1 MAEVLKVGIAGLGTV
16 GSETFKVLT
25 ERGEF
30 LASRSGKKIEVTA
43 VSAKNKKVKRGI
55 DLSGVQWIDDARDL
69 CNRPDV
75 DVVVELIGG
84 SEGIAKEI
92 AELALK
98 NGKSLITANKALIA
112 HYGDV
117 IGKNAEKMDLKLGYE
132 AAVAGGIPII
142 KTLREGLASNTF
154 TRIYG
159 ILNGTC
165 NYILTTMRET
175 GRDFNDVLNDA
186 QKLGYAEADPSFDID
201 GIDAAHKLA
210 ILTSIA
216 FQTRINFDSV
226 HTEGIRFITPI
237 DLELSA
243 ELGFRIKLLGIAEH
257 KPEGIQQ
264 RVRPCLVPINSPI
277 AQVEGVFNAVAA
289 EGDGIGLSLSFGRGA
304 GAGPTASA
312 VIADIL
318 DIASDRRTPSFGVN
332 DCDLV
337 NRNSMKVDSLQGSY
351 YLRLKVVD
359 RPGVLADLTA
369 IFRDKNVSVEAM
381 LQRGRDPEE
390 LVPVVLTTHEASESS
405 ILSSIKEFQKL
416 DSVAE
421 SPKILP
427 IENFT
432 AE

>member
-43 VSAKNKKVKRGI
+43 VSAKNKKAKRGI

-92 AELALK
+92 AELAFK

-112 HYGDV
+112 HYGDA

-226 HTEGIRFITPI
+226 HTEGIRLLHQLI
-237 DLELSA
+237 LSC
-243 ELGFRIKLLGIAEH
+243 
-257 KPEGIQQ
+257 Q
-264 RVRPCLVPINSPI
+264 
-277 AQVEGVFNAVAA
+277 
-289 EGDGIGLSLSFGRGA
+289 LSLVFG
-304 GAGPTASA
+304 
-312 VIADIL
+312 
-318 DIASDRRTPSFGVN
+318 
-332 DCDLV
+332 
-337 NRNSMKVDSLQGSY
+337 
-351 YLRLKVVD
+351 
-359 RPGVLADLTA
+359 
-369 IFRDKNVSVEAM
+369 
-381 LQRGRDPEE
+381 
-390 LVPVVLTTHEASESS
+390 
-405 ILSSIKEFQKL
+405 
-416 DSVAE
+416 
-421 SPKILP
+421 
-427 IENFT
+427 
-432 AE
+432 

>member
-1 MAEVLKVGIAGLGTV
+1 MPEVLKVGIAGLGTV
-16 GSETFKVLT
+16 GSETFRILT
-25 ERGEF
+25 ERSDF
-30 LASRSGKKIEVTA
+30 LSHRSGKKIEVTA
-43 VSAKNKKVKRGI
+43 VSAKNRTAERGI
-55 DLSGVQWIDDARDL
+55 DLSKVHWIDNARDL
-69 CNRPDV
+69 CHRSDV
-75 DVVVELIGG
+75 DVIVEVIGG

-92 AELALK
+92 AELALQ

-112 HYGDV
+112 HHGDA
-117 IGKNAEKMDLKLGYE
+117 IGKKAEEMNLKLGYE
-132 AAVAGGIPII
+132 AAVAGGVPII
-142 KTLREGLASNTF
+142 KTLREGLASNKF
-154 TRIYG
+154 TRLYG

-175 GRDFNDVLNDA
+175 GRDFNDVLEDA

-226 HTEGIRFITPI
+226 HTEGIRFIAPI

-243 ELGFRIKLLGIAEH
+243 ELGFRIKLLGIAE
-257 KPEGIQQ
+257 KKLEGIQQ

-289 EGDGIGLSLSFGRGA
+289 EGDGVGLSLSFGRGA
-304 GAGPTASA
+304 GAGPTASS

-318 DIASDRRTPSFGVN
+318 DLASNRTTPNFGVN
-332 DCDLV
+332 DHDLV
-337 NRNSMKVDSLQGSY
+337 DGKPIQVDYLEGSY

-390 LVPVVLTTHEASESS
+390 LVPVVLTTHETSESS

-432 AE
+432 AD

>member
-1 MAEVLKVGIAGLGTV
+1 MPEVLKIGIAGLGTV
-16 GSETFKVLT
+16 GSETFRILT

-30 LASRSGKKIEVTA
+30 LSSRSGKKIEVTA
-43 VSAKNKKVKRGI
+43 VSAKNKKVERGI
-55 DLSGVQWIDDARDL
+55 NLSRVEWIDDARDL

-92 AELALK
+92 AELAFK

-112 HYGDV
+112 HHGDA
-117 IGKNAEKMDLKLGYE
+117 IGKNAEKMDLMLGYE

-289 EGDGIGLSLSFGRGA
+289 EGDGHWPFFVVWPRCGRWSNSVG
-304 GAGPTASA
+304 
-312 VIADIL
+312 
-318 DIASDRRTPSFGVN
+318 
-332 DCDLV
+332 CD
-337 NRNSMKVDSLQGSY
+337 SGYS
-351 YLRLKVVD
+351 
-359 RPGVLADLTA
+359 
-369 IFRDKNVSVEAM
+369 
-381 LQRGRDPEE
+381 
-390 LVPVVLTTHEASESS
+390 
-405 ILSSIKEFQKL
+405 
-416 DSVAE
+416 
-421 SPKILP
+421 
-427 IENFT
+427 
-432 AE
+432 

>member
-1 MAEVLKVGIAGLGTV
+1 MAEVLKIGIAGLGTV
-16 GSETFKVLT
+16 GSETFRVLT

-30 LASRSGKKIEVTA
+30 LASRSGRKIEVTA

-98 NGKSLITANKALIA
+98 NGKSFITANKALIA

-117 IGKNAEKMDLKLGYE
+117 IGKKAEKMDLKLGYE

-243 ELGFRIKLLGIAEH
+243 ELGFRIKLLGIAEN

-337 NRNSMKVDSLQGSY
+337 HRNSMKVDSLQGSY

-432 AE
+432 AD

>member
-1 MAEVLKVGIAGLGTV
+1 MPEVLKIGIAGLGTV
-16 GSETFKVLT
+16 GSETFRILT

-30 LASRSGKKIEVTA
+30 LSSRSGKKIEVTA
-43 VSAKNKKVKRGI
+43 VSAKNKKVERGI
-55 DLSGVQWIDDARDL
+55 NLSRVEWIDDARDL

-92 AELALK
+92 AELAFK

-112 HYGDV
+112 HYGDS

-243 ELGFRIKLLGIAEH
+243 ELGFRIKLLGIAEN

-337 NRNSMKVDSLQGSY
+337 HRNSMKVDSLQGSY

-432 AE
+432 AD

>member
-98 NGKSLITANKALIA
+98 NGKSFITANKALIA

-117 IGKNAEKMDLKLGYE
+117 IGKKAEKMDLKLGYE

-243 ELGFRIKLLGIAEH
+243 ELGFSIKLLGIAEN

-332 DCDLV
+332 DSDLV
-337 NRNSMKVDSLQGSY
+337 NRSSMKVDSLQGSY

-432 AE
+432 AD

>member
-1 MAEVLKVGIAGLGTV
+1 MPEVLKIGIAGLGTV
-16 GSETFKVLT
+16 GSETFRILT

-30 LASRSGKKIEVTA
+30 LSSRSGKKIEVTA
-43 VSAKNKKVKRGI
+43 VSAKNKKVERGI
-55 DLSGVQWIDDARDL
+55 NLSRVEWIDDARDL

-92 AELALK
+92 AELAFK

-112 HYGDV
+112 HYGDA

-243 ELGFRIKLLGIAEH
+243 ELGFRIKLLGIAEN

-332 DCDLV
+332 DSDLV
-337 NRNSMKVDSLQGSY
+337 NRSSMKVDSLQGSY

>member
-16 GSETFKVLT
+16 GSETFRVLT

-30 LASRSGKKIEVTA
+30 LASRSGRKIEVTA

-243 ELGFRIKLLGIAEH
+243 ELGFRIKLLGIAEN

-337 NRNSMKVDSLQGSY
+337 HRNSMKVDSLQGSY

-416 DSVAE
+416 ESVAE
-421 SPKILP
+421 SPQILP
-427 IENFT
+427 IENFI
-432 AE
+432 AD

>member
-1 MAEVLKVGIAGLGTV
+1 MAEVLKIGIAGLGTV
-16 GSETFKVLT
+16 GSETFRVLT

-30 LASRSGKKIEVTA
+30 LASRSGRKIEVTA

-98 NGKSLITANKALIA
+98 NGKSFITANKALIA

-117 IGKNAEKMDLKLGYE
+117 IGKKAEKMDLKLGYE

-243 ELGFRIKLLGIAEH
+243 ELGFRIKLLGIAEN

-337 NRNSMKVDSLQGSY
+337 NRSAMKVDSLQGSY
-351 YLRLKVVD
+351 YLRLNVVD

-432 AE
+432 AD

>member
-1 MAEVLKVGIAGLGTV
+1 MAEVLKIGIAGLGTV
-16 GSETFKVLT
+16 GSETFRVLT

-30 LASRSGKKIEVTA
+30 LASRSGRKIEVTA

-98 NGKSLITANKALIA
+98 NGKSFITANKALIA

-117 IGKNAEKMDLKLGYE
+117 IGKKAEKMDLKLGYE

-243 ELGFRIKLLGIAEH
+243 ELGFRIKLLGIAEN

-337 NRNSMKVDSLQGSY
+337 NRSAMKVDSLQGSY
-351 YLRLKVVD
+351 YLRLNVVD

-427 IENFT
+427 IENFP
-432 AE
+432 AD

>member
-1 MAEVLKVGIAGLGTV
+1 MPEVLKIGIAGLGTV
-16 GSETFKVLT
+16 GSETYRILI

-30 LASRSGKKIEVTA
+30 LSSRSGKKIEVTA

-112 HYGDV
+112 HYGDI

-243 ELGFRIKLLGIAEH
+243 ELGFRIKLLGIAEN

-332 DCDLV
+332 DCHLV
-337 NRNSMKVDSLQGSY
+337 NRSAMKVDSLQGSY

-432 AE
+432 AD

>member
-1 MAEVLKVGIAGLGTV
+1 MGLIGVIFIMYLILLLGIGIRK
-16 GSETFKVLT
+16 F
-25 ERGEF
+25 RIN
-30 LASRSGKKIEVTA
+30 KKIFYKDPFKIF
-43 VSAKNKKVKRGI
+43 KNNKIDILIEAIGQSDGISKKI
-55 DLSGVQWIDDARDL
+55 
-69 CNRPDV
+69 
-75 DVVVELIGG
+75 VEF
-84 SEGIAKEI
+84 
-92 AELALK
+92 ALK
-98 NGKSLITANKALIA
+98 NKIHVVTPNKALISK
-112 HYGDV
+112 HGNNLS
-117 IGKNAEKMDLKLGYE
+117 KLAEKNRVNLEFE
-132 AAVAGGIPII
+132 ASVGGGIPILRTI
-142 KTLREGLASNTF
+142 KEGLATNKISKVF
-154 TRIYG
+154 G

-175 GRDFNDVLNDA
+175 GRDFNDVLEDA

-226 HTEGIRFITPI
+226 HTEGIRFIAPI

-243 ELGFRIKLLGIAEH
+243 ELGFRIKLLGIAE
-257 KPEGIQQ
+257 KKFEGIQQ

-289 EGDGIGLSLSFGRGA
+289 EGDGVGLSLSFGRGA
-304 GAGPTASA
+304 GAGPTASS

-318 DIASDRRTPSFGVN
+318 DMASNRITPNFGVN
-332 DCDLV
+332 DHDLV
-337 NRNSMKVDSLQGSY
+337 DGNPIKVDCLEGSY

-390 LVPVVLTTHEASESS
+390 LVPVVLTTHETSESS

>member
-98 NGKSLITANKALIA
+98 NGKSFITANKALIA

-117 IGKNAEKMDLKLGYE
+117 IGKKAEKMDLKLGYE

-243 ELGFRIKLLGIAEH
+243 ELGFRIKLLGIAEN

-332 DCDLV
+332 DSDLV
-337 NRNSMKVDSLQGSY
+337 NRSSMKVDSLQGSY

-432 AE
+432 AD

>member
-1 MAEVLKVGIAGLGTV
+1 MAEVLKIGIAGLGTV
-16 GSETFKVLT
+16 GSETFRVLT

-30 LASRSGKKIEVTA
+30 LASRSGRKIEVTA

-98 NGKSLITANKALIA
+98 NGKSFITANKALIA

-117 IGKNAEKMDLKLGYE
+117 IGKKAEKMDLKLGYE

-243 ELGFRIKLLGIAEH
+243 ELGFRIKLLGIAEN

-337 NRNSMKVDSLQGSY
+337 NRSAMKVDSLQGSY
-351 YLRLKVVD
+351 YLRLNVVD

-369 IFRDKNVSVEAM
+369 IFRDKNVSVEAI

-390 LVPVVLTTHEASESS
+390 LVPVVLTTHETSESA

-432 AE
+432 AD